1 VLVKRALG
9 LLNAAFVLAILDLIS
24 QVHLPSFVNM
34 LPKYLKDSTFSG
46 YRLINITAVFKT
58 NFRSAAATTD
68 MHVTLIIFHTSY
80 PPILHPHIHHIHC
93 HCHCHCHCHY
103 HCHCHCHCSY
113 LFYISN
119 RLLLSLYPPHNWRHI
134 KLTPLTDTTVFMLTA
149 ADCSP
154 TDQHSSAQCC
164 YRNDGLTA
172 VNSLPITPHAHTVGS
187 FTGF

>member
-1 VLVKRALG
+1 MWCYVISSHEAQWPQNN
-9 LLNAAFVLAILDLIS
+9 LL
-24 QVHLPSFVNM
+24 QYM
-34 LPKYLKDSTFSG
+34 
-46 YRLINITAVFKT
+46 LINITAVFITKFQVCWYHWHACDT
-58 NFRSAAATTD
+58 NNLPHLLPTI
-68 MHVTLIIFHTSY
+68 MHSHM
-80 PPILHPHIHHIHC
+80 HHIHC
-93 HCHCHCHCHY
+93 

-172 VNSLPITPHAHTVGS
+172 VNSLPITPHAHTVS
-187 FTGF
+187 SSAGF